1 LFRFSIRLQAD
12 RCWLSAEGFVMFP
25 SLETKLKRYEELELQ
40 LQDPEVLA
48 NITKLLA
55 VQREYGGLGK
65 VAKSVREFH
74 SLEEEIETARMMV
87 KEETEPESKQY
98 AQTELDQ
105 MLEQMETLEVELED
119 LATAG
124 DSITRGGLI
133 MEIRA
138 GIGGNEAALFA
149 GDLFEMY
156 QRYVE
161 LKRWKFEVL
170 DVSRSEIGG
179 FKEITFSVSGEGA
192 FHHLQFESGGHRVQ
206 RVPETE
212 TQGRIHTSAATVA
225 VLPEATEVEIVIRDE
240 DVQVDTMRASGPG
253 GQKVNK
259 TESAVRLTHLPTGV
273 VVKCQDEKSQHK
285 NKAKAMR
292 VLRSRVLE
300 AEKARTQ
307 KERAEHRR
315 TLIGSGDRSQRI
327 RTYNFPQNR
336 VTDHRINLTLYK
348 LDQTMQG
355 NIDELIDALLEF
367 DRQERLKG
375 NA

>member
-1 LFRFSIRLQAD
+1 
-12 RCWLSAEGFVMFP
+12 MFP

-48 NITKLLA
+48 NINKVLA
-55 VQREYGGLGK
+55 IQREYGGLGK
-65 VAKSVREFH
+65 VAKSVREYH
-74 SLEEEIETARMMV
+74 SLEEEIETARLMV
-87 KEETEPESKQY
+87 EEETQPESKQY

-105 MLEQMETLEVELED
+105 LLERMDVLEVELED

-138 GIGGNEAALFA
+138 GTGGNEAALFA
-149 GDLFEMY
+149 GNLFEMY

-161 LKRWKFEVL
+161 IKKWKLEVI
-170 DVSRSEIGG
+170 DVSPSEIGG

-192 FHHLQFESGGHRVQ
+192 YHHLQFESGGHRVQ

-225 VLPEATEVEIVIRDE
+225 VLPEATEVEVTIRDE
-240 DVQVDTMRASGPG
+240 DIQVDTMRASGPG

-259 TESAVRLTHLPTGV
+259 TESAVRLTYLPTGV

-307 KERAEHRR
+307 KVRAEQRR

-355 NIDELIDALLEF
+355 NLDELNDALLEF

-375 NA
+375 GA